1 MPAQGEYQNLI
12 PDYGNAIANRQ
23 DLQEQ
28 KPQKEGGFTYSS
40 TVDISVKQSKI
51 ETICQVD

>member
-1 MPAQGEYQNLI
+1 MHYLVKEDLICAQGEYQNLI

-40 TVDISVKQSKI
+40 TVDIS
-51 ETICQVD
+51 